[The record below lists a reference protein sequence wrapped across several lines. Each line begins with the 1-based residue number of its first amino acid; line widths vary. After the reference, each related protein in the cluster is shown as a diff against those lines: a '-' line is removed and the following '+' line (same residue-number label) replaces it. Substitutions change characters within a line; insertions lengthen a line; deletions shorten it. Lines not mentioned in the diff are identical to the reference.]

1 MAYDNN
7 GLSTPQYALIELLR
21 ANVPSCQKR
30 VYPSGE
36 RTDSKQPRITTDELT
51 PTETRTGIGEHFGTG
66 MGLYY
71 VYQFRVNIWDK
82 EPNQIRQV
90 ADEVMYAIWKNRGYV
105 PASPRNADGE
115 FLLLEIKGG
124 SGTAINPGMGLYQRT
139 INVTGR
145 WLSKSTETW

>member
-1 MAYDNN
+1 MATDNN
-7 GLSTPQYALIELLR
+7 GLSTPQFALIELLR
-21 ANVPSCQKR
+21 ANVPSVQKR

-51 PTETRTGIGEHFGTG
+51 PTEIRTGIGERFGTG
-66 MGLYY
+66 MGLFY
-71 VYQFRVNIWDK
+71 VYTFRVSIWDK
-82 EPNQIRQV
+82 EPNFVKQV

-115 FLLLEIKGG
+115 FLLLEINGG
-124 SGTAINPGMGLYQRT
+124 SGTTLNAGMGLYQRT